1 MTKNS
6 LFDHIE
12 HVAIAAK
19 DLGALVRAGRPFDCW
34 PLLRLINVFHAV
46 ARALTDFTARYSV
59 K

>member
-19 DLGALVRAGRPFDCW
+19 DPGALVRAGRSIAG
-34 PLLRLINVFHAV
+34 L
-46 ARALTDFTARYSV
+46 Y
-59 K
+59 